1 MTTRSS
7 GTLQPPRKRGAFTP
21 LSAGVM
27 PHSALTVAIR
37 ESLETGADMGLAT
50 LDDAID
56 ASHRTLQAII
66 RGDVE
71 PFMALYSDT
80 DDVSIGNPFGP
91 FAHGRSAT
99 RAAGARAAENYTDG
113 ASIAFERIATH
124 ATDSLACV
132 VEVEQFS
139 VRLALAAELAS
150 VALRVTSLFRRE
162 PGGWRLVHRHADPI
176 TSVRPAASVAR

>member
-1 MTTRSS
+1 
-7 GTLQPPRKRGAFTP
+7 
-21 LSAGVM
+21 
-27 PHSALTVAIR
+27 
-37 ESLETGADMGLAT
+37 MGLAT
-50 LDDAID
+50 LEDAIE
-56 ASHRTLQAII
+56 ASHRALQAII

-80 DDVSIGNPFGP
+80 DDVTIGNPFGP

-113 ASIAFERIATH
+113 AIIAFERIATH
-124 ATDSLACV
+124 ATDTLACV

-139 VRLALAAELAS
+139 VRLAMAAELAS

-176 TSVRPAASVAR
+176 TSGRPAASVAS